1 MQIKRL
7 ERNKIMMLCK
17 RGNMECVK
25 LEICIY
31 EIKSICYN
39 NLNILILEL

>member
-1 MQIKRL
+1 
-7 ERNKIMMLCK
+7 MMLRK

-31 EIKSICYN
+31 EIKSLCHN
-39 NLNILILEL
+39 NSNISILELQINF